1 MIYINVQRTM
11 LTSEGERMLD
21 VDVTIDDRELV
32 AVFGHSGTGKTT
44 LLRMIAGLS
53 LPERGVIQIGDNVV
67 FDSAKKIN
75 LPPQKRNI
83 GFMFQ
88 DYALFPNMTVEQ
100 NIRFGQHRVKDEAYI
115 DQLIQTFGLETLR
128 QTKPGRLSGGQKQ
141 RVALAR
147 AIAKKPDILL
157 LDEPL
162 SALDYTMRLSLQ
174 KEIQTAHELF
184 GSTTLLVSHDKEEV
198 KRLATRILQLNYS
211 KVTTLQNPTFL

>member
-1 MIYINVQRTM
+1 
-11 LTSEGERMLD
+11 
-21 VDVTIDDRELV
+21 
-32 AVFGHSGTGKTT
+32 
-44 LLRMIAGLS
+44 MIAGLS

-100 NIRFGQHRVKDEAYI
+100 NIRFGQHRVKEEAYI

-141 RVALAR
+141 RVAIGS
-147 AIAKKPDILL
+147 AIASRKEIIIF
-157 LDEPL
+157 DEPT
-162 SALDYTMRLSLQ
+162 SGLDLKHMKEVAYNIKKLQ
-174 KEIQTAHELF
+174 KKGIIIF
-184 GSTTLLVSHDKEEV
+184 IISHDLELILECCSHVLHFEKGKVVDNYVLDDAGEEKLKHFFINPIKDTNIPITSPV
-198 KRLATRILQLNYS
+198 LLFPPKRC
-211 KVTTLQNPTFL
+211 